1 MPLYNKIQIRRG
13 STNDWSTA
21 ATTLAQGELGYDT
34 TVKRFKIG
42 DGTTAWSTLPWAG
55 GSDIVSQTGIGFTFN
70 SSANAYTVYSYITGV
85 TGGQDGITFQ
95 TLPLS
100 GLLGDTSASG
110 TYYRIGLSNKLE
122 NFHDS
127 NINISGNLI
136 SSSSAVDSTGITI
149 SGFNSSAISL
159 NPFGGTVNA
168 SGINIRNITDNINV
182 TAQIGG
188 LSIGESFTNASGIT
202 SILKRMLEVV
212 YEPTNTDNDVPS
224 LRIAFS
230 GSPTATVEV
239 EAGTV
244 TNLTI
249 SATFNQGTVRGTGTG
264 AGWNSSGNQG
274 VRAGAATSY
283 TINNTVTNLATSLN
297 IGNVPAVDGS
307 VTYGNTTVT
316 HGTGI
321 IPKNSL
327 GVNSTL
333 LTQQGINTISASNS
347 ISYAGKRRLF
357 YGTSSSVID
366 PPTSGD
372 VRNLPS
378 GILDPSIN
386 TNFDITAPAGTRTII
401 VAVPSGAGYAS
412 VANGNFTV
420 LDRNANTYVTSSFTP
435 TGINVPGANG
445 YVPTGYRVWYYING
459 APSPAASTY
468 NIDLN

>member
-13 STNDWSTA
+13 SSSDWSTA
-21 ATTLAQGELGYDT
+21 GTTLAQGELGYDI

-42 DGTTAWSTLPWAG
+42 DGTTSWSTLPWAG
-55 GSDIVSQTGIGFTFN
+55 GSDIVSQTGIGFTFD

-85 TGGQDGITFQ
+85 VGGQDGITFE

-100 GLLGDTSASG
+100 GLLNNINASG

-127 NINISGNLI
+127 NINVSGNLI
-136 SSSSAVDSTGITI
+136 SSSTAVNSTGITI
-149 SGFNSSAISL
+149 SGFNNSAISL

-168 SGINIRNITDNINV
+168 SGIDIRNITDNISV

-188 LSIGESFTNASGIT
+188 LSIGQSFTTASGIT
-202 SILKRMLEVV
+202 NILKKMLEVV
-212 YEPTNTDNDVPS
+212 YEPTSGVVPIVTS
-224 LRIAFS
+224 TLS
-230 GSPTATVEV
+230 GPGGVANGGSVEV
-239 EAGTV
+239 GNVGSV
-244 TNLTI
+244 TIVASL
-249 SATFNQGTVRGTGTG
+249 NQGTVLGTGTG
-264 AGWNSSGNQG
+264 AGWNSSATQG
-274 VRAGAATSY
+274 VRAGAVTQY
-283 TINNTVTNLATSLN
+283 TINGVNNGVNNTLVLSNQTATDATTSY
-297 IGNVPAVDGS
+297 S
-307 VTYGNTTVT
+307 VAIN
-316 HGTGI
+316 HATGI
-321 IPKNSL
+321 VPKNSL
-327 GVNSTL
+327 GANSTV
-333 LTQQGINTISASNS
+333 LTQLSAGTINGTAASFS
-347 ISYAGKRRLF
+347 GKRRLF

-372 VRNLPS
+372 VRNLA
-378 GILDPSIN
+378 GIILDPSVN
-386 TNFDITAPAGTRTII
+386 TNFDITAPIGTRTII

-420 LDRNANTYVTSSFTP
+420 LDKNANTYITNSFTP

-445 YVPTGYRVWYYING
+445 YVPTGYKVWYYVNG

>member
-21 ATTLAQGELGYDT
+21 GTTLAQGELGYDT
-34 TVKRFKIG
+34 TIKRFKIG

-55 GSDIVSQTGIGFTFN
+55 GSDIVSQTGIGFTFD

-168 SGINIRNITDNINV
+168 SGIDIRNITDSINV

-188 LSIGESFTNASGIT
+188 LSIGQSFTTASGIT
-202 SILKRMLEVV
+202 NILKKMLEVV
-212 YEPTNTDNDVPS
+212 YEPTSGVVPIVTS
-224 LRIAFS
+224 TLS
-230 GSPTATVEV
+230 GPGGVTNGGSVEV
-239 EAGTV
+239 GNVGTV
-244 TNLTI
+244 TIVASL
-249 SATFNQGTVRGTGTG
+249 NQGTVLGTGTG
-264 AGWNSSGNQG
+264 AGWNSSANQG
-274 VRAGAATSY
+274 VRAGAVTQY
-283 TINNTVTNLATSLN
+283 TINGINNLLSNTYSL
-297 IGNVPAVDGS
+297 GS
-307 VTYGNTTVT
+307 VTATDATNSYTVAVN
-316 HGTGI
+316 HATGI
-321 IPKNSL
+321 VPKNSL
-327 GVNSTL
+327 GANSTV
-333 LTQQGINTISASNS
+333 LTVLSAGTINGTAASFS
-347 ISYAGKRRLF
+347 GKRRLF

-372 VRNLPS
+372 VRNLA
-378 GILDPSIN
+378 GIILDPSVN
-386 TNFDITAPAGTRTII
+386 TNFDITAPVGTRTII